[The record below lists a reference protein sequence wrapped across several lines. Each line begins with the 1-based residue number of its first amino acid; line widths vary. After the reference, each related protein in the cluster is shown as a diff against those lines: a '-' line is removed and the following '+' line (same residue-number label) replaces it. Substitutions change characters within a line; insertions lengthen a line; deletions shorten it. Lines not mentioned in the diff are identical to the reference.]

1 MALRSD
7 DFSINTVIGEGSTV
21 SGDLRI
27 NGSVRLDGD
36 VRGDLDTDG
45 NVQIGERA
53 RLCGNLT
60 AKSAIVGG
68 IVLGDIIAKESVTLL
83 SSAAVIG
90 DIISQKVR
98 IEEKVI
104 FHGHCISIEDEAKY
118 LSASERYLEAKA
130 IRTKA
135 AFA

>member
-7 DFSINTVIGEGSTV
+7 DFSINTIIGEGSVV

-36 VRGDLDTDG
+36 VHGDLHTDG

-53 RLCGNLT
+53 RLSGNLT

-90 DIISQKVR
+90 DIISQKVQ

-104 FHGHCISIEDEAKY
+104 FHGHCISIKDETKY
-118 LSASERYLEAKA
+118 VASSERYLEAKA

-135 AFA
+135 VFA

>member
-68 IVLGDIIAKESVTLL
+68 IVLL

-118 LSASERYLEAKA
+118 LAASERYLEAKA

>member
-7 DFSINTVIGEGSTV
+7 DFSINTVIGEGSAV

-36 VRGDLDTDG
+36 VRGDLYTDG

-90 DIISQKVR
+90 DIISQKVL

-104 FHGHCISIEDEAKY
+104 FHGHCISIKDEAMY
-118 LSASERYLEAKA
+118 LASSERYLEAKA

>member
-7 DFSINTVIGEGSTV
+7 DFSINTIIGEGSAV

-36 VRGDLDTDG
+36 VHGDLHTDG

-90 DIISQKVR
+90 DIISQKVL

-104 FHGHCISIEDEAKY
+104 FHGHCISIKDETKY
-118 LSASERYLEAKA
+118 VASSERYLEAKA

-135 AFA
+135 VFA

>member
-36 VRGDLDTDG
+36 VRGDLETDG

-60 AKSAIVGG
+60 AKSAIIGG
-68 IVLGDIIAKESVTLL
+68 IVLGCGIGAALMVLVHIWQMVLSLAKERFS
-83 SSAAVIG
+83 
-90 DIISQKVR
+90 R
-98 IEEKVI
+98 E
-104 FHGHCISIEDEAKY
+104 
-118 LSASERYLEAKA
+118 
-130 IRTKA
+130 
-135 AFA
+135 